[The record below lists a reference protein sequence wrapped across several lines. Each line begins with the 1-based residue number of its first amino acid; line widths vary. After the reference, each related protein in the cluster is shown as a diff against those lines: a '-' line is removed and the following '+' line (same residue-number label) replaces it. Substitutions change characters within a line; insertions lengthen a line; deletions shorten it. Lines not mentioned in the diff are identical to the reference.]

1 MDKRQ
6 LERRLRAIREPDPPR
21 DLAVRLEQGIPD
33 SFRRRGSRRPWRIG
47 TMIRIG
53 ALAAAAGAII
63 WVVSLMAVGTVGTH
77 VVFADVLGPV
87 ADATSGAGAVHM
99 VLRMLTRDGEDFSFV
114 NLEGDELQLVE
125 VWLQDPQGPND
136 SGRARLVKNDR
147 VYDFDGEHALLYL
160 PGRKEVYEDT
170 GFDSDLF
177 RPGAWVRQ
185 LQHLPPVNVQVL
197 AHERRG
203 NEERMLL
210 RASGVPT
217 SPLEPSFFDQF
228 DRETEVIWN
237 VATNRLKDMRRWVEY
252 KGERR
257 LYLEVVT
264 IDYAPRFD
272 EAVFRLDLPPDVR
285 RGGLSGRPLPPDQ
298 VGLGPGEAAERILDA
313 AARQDRDTL
322 ESYVPSPGL
331 VDWFMTHSIEIV
343 SLGEP
348 FRAGNYAGWYVPYE
362 VRVTRA
368 GIFPITKKHN
378 LALRNDN
385 PEGRWQLDGGW

>member
-6 LERRLRAIREPDPPR
+6 LEGRLRAIREPDPPR

-33 SFRRRGSRRPWRIG
+33 SFRRPGSRRPWRMV

-53 ALAAAAGAII
+53 ALAAAAGVAI
-63 WVVSLMAVGTVGTH
+63 WLVSLLTIGTVGPQ
-77 VVFADVLGPV
+77 VAFADVLAPV
-87 ADATSGAGAVHM
+87 VEATRGAGAVHM
-99 VLRMLTRDGEDFSFV
+99 VLRMLTRDGEDFSYV
-114 NLEGDELQLVE
+114 NLESDEPQLVE
-125 VWLQDPQGPND
+125 VWLQDPRGD
-136 SGRARLVKNDR
+136 GEAGRARLVKNDR
-147 VYDFDGEHALLYL
+147 VYNFDGNQALLYL
-160 PGRKEVYEDT
+160 PGRNEVYEDT
-170 GFDSDLF
+170 GFDGDLF
-177 RPGAWVRQ
+177 RPAAWLRQ
-185 LQHLPPVNVQVL
+185 LQELPPVNVQVL
-197 AHERRG
+197 AHEKRG
-203 NEERMLL
+203 HEERLVL

-228 DRETEVIWN
+228 DRETEVIWDS
-237 VATNRLKDMRRWVEY
+237 ATHRLKDMRRWVEY

-257 LYLEVVT
+257 LFLEVVT

-272 EAVFRLDLPPDVR
+272 EAIFMLDLPPGVR
-285 RGGLSGRPLPPDQ
+285 HGGLGDRPLPPDQ

-313 AARQDRDTL
+313 AARRDRDTL
-322 ESYVPSPGL
+322 QLYVPSPDL

-348 FRAGNYAGWYVPYE
+348 FRAGHYAGWYVPYE
-362 VRVTRA
+362 VRVARA
-368 GIFPITKKHN
+368 GLFYTTKRHN